1 MSQKITYAEL
11 PFLCFAAITND
22 IHKAQI
28 NLRFRFSYLRFR
40 KIKENYMLNF
50 HAQKSN
56 VVFLIHTFFHALNVA
71 TRLNSCL
78 ESLCNYSQVITPFH
92 LRYHVHQNLL
102 HNTISSKEAE
112 QEVTWDRCVCVC
124 VLHGHVLP
132 VHYIILSFICNSI
145 SLQLKPR
152 LKQLLLNINFNHLKI
167 LRVMMKTGFLNP
179 PCFFCT
185 LILFVT
191 SCSYSFFPGTFLQTT
206 WGIYEVSWGF
216 MCTPTSALILT
227 RRPML

>member
-11 PFLCFAAITND
+11 PFLYFAAITND

-50 HAQKSN
+50 HTQKSK
-56 VVFLIHTFFHALNVA
+56 VVFLIHTFFHVLNVA

-112 QEVTWDRCVCVC
+112 QEVTWDRYVCVCVC
-124 VLHGHVLP
+124 VTRTC
-132 VHYIILSFICNSI
+132 S
-145 SLQLKPR
+145 
-152 LKQLLLNINFNHLKI
+152 
-167 LRVMMKTGFLNP
+167 T
-179 PCFFCT
+179 CT
-185 LILFVT
+185 LYNPFLYLQFNIT
-191 SCSYSFFPGTFLQTT
+191 STKTTFKTAT
-206 WGIYEVSWGF
+206 FEH
-216 MCTPTSALILT
+216 
-227 RRPML
+227 